1 MSEQTFEQEIAAR
14 DRLYKASAKRPEI
27 VDVPAMSFLMVD
39 GAGDPNTSQA
49 YRDALEALYA
59 VAYTLKFAL
68 KKAEGINYRVAP
80 LEGLWW
86 SDDMNAF
93 QTGAKD
99 TWLWTMMIAQ
109 PSIVTPAWVDK
120 AMEEVQRKKAPV
132 ALPLLRFERFHEG
145 LSAQIM
151 HIGPYATEA
160 PTIEKLHDFIHIE
173 GGALTGR
180 HHEIYLGD
188 PRRAA
193 PEKLKTVIRQPFVR
207 PQVG

>member
-49 YRDALEALYA
+49 YRDALEALYV

-86 SDDMNAF
+86 SEDLDAF
-93 QTGAKD
+93 LTGAKD
-99 TWLWTMMIAQ
+99 NWLWTMMIAQ

-132 ALPLLRFERFHEG
+132 ALALLRFERFHEG

-160 PTIEKLHDFIHIE
+160 PTIQKLHDFIHIE
-173 GGALTGR
+173 GGTLTGH

-207 PQVG
+207 QQVG

>member
-1 MSEQTFEQEIAAR
+1 MSTQAFEQEIAAR
-14 DRLYKASAKRPEI
+14 DRLYKPSAKTPEI
-27 VDVPAMSFLMVD
+27 VDVPPMNFLMVD

-59 VAYTLKFAL
+59 MAYTLKFAS
-68 KKAEGINYRVAP
+68 KKADGVSYKVAP

-93 QTGAKD
+93 PTGAKD
-99 TWLWTMMIAQ
+99 TWSWTMMIAQ
-109 PSIVTPAWVDK
+109 PSIVTPAWVEQAK
-120 AMEEVQRKKAPV
+120 EEVRRKKAPV
-132 ALPLLRFERFHEG
+132 ALPLVRFGPFHEG

-160 PTIEKLHDFIHIE
+160 PTIQQLHDFIHAE

-207 PQVG
+207 QPAG